1 MRAHALLT
9 LWTKWRR
16 ESVLAGIKAPV
27 RQCAGKGAPW
37 PARAVAPSSPHL
49 AAYTHL
55 TSASWLNIKSF
66 QHRVGEPRPLLLKI
80 IEIHWKPIWN
90 TNTFKAD
97 RLYRT
102 GCGFTSK
109 CCKEFNLI
117 DKIEIEKKM
126 ISFSTLNDRKYLDIT
141 AKYSSLSF
149 GNTKI

>member
-1 MRAHALLT
+1 MYTEIPLSEIRQKNASSNQYYIKKDKQTYSSSCMRAHALLT

-80 IEIHWKPIWN
+80 IEIHWK
-90 TNTFKAD
+90 TN
-97 RLYRT
+97 LEY
-102 GCGFTSK
+102 
-109 CCKEFNLI
+109 
-117 DKIEIEKKM
+117 
-126 ISFSTLNDRKYLDIT
+126 KYI
-141 AKYSSLSF
+141 
-149 GNTKI
+149 

>member
-1 MRAHALLT
+1 MYTEIPLSEIRQKTQVLINITLKKDKQTYSSSCMRAHALLT

-80 IEIHWKPIWN
+80 IEIHWK
-90 TNTFKAD
+90 TN
-97 RLYRT
+97 LEY
-102 GCGFTSK
+102 
-109 CCKEFNLI
+109 
-117 DKIEIEKKM
+117 
-126 ISFSTLNDRKYLDIT
+126 KYI
-141 AKYSSLSF
+141 
-149 GNTKI
+149 